1 MTRAIVTA
9 GLANE
14 VDEVNQYPA
23 VINKAT
29 PIATE
34 FSSFFLINKMVSIRP
49 HVAIISLNSKGH
61 SPRIFVDNWNICISK
76 I

>member
-1 MTRAIVTA
+1 MLVNNLAIVTA

-14 VDEVNQYPA
+14 VEDVNQYPA

-34 FSSFFLINKMVSIRP
+34 LSSFFLINKI
-49 HVAIISLNSKGH
+49 L
-61 SPRIFVDNWNICISK
+61 
-76 I
+76 